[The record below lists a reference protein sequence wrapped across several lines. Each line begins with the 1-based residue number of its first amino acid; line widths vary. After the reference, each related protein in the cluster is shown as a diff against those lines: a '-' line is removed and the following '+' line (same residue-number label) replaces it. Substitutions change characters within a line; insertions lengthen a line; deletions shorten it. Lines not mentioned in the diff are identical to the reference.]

1 MHCECDGVMVYWTRR
16 IAAMSTA
23 VYIEAVRN
31 AAARDAAIRDAA
43 ARDAA
48 IRDAAARDAAIRR
61 RSTGVLFSGLFVLK
75 FSGVCI
81 NDEKRRGLCVFVNT

>member
-1 MHCECDGVMVYWTRR
+1 
-16 IAAMSTA
+16 MSTA

-31 AAARDAAIRDAA
+31 AAARDAA

-48 IRDAAARDAAIRR
+48 MRR

-81 NDEKRRGLCVFVNT
+81 NDEKRRGLCVFVNTQKHRLWVVICLACLFLRFESEPYRYKSS

>member
-1 MHCECDGVMVYWTRR
+1 
-16 IAAMSTA
+16 MSTA

-31 AAARDAAIRDAA
+31 AAARDAAIRDAAARDAAIRDAA

>member
-1 MHCECDGVMVYWTRR
+1 
-16 IAAMSTA
+16 MSTA
-23 VYIEAVRN
+23 VYIEAVHN
-31 AAARDAAIRDAA
+31 AAARDAA

>member
-1 MHCECDGVMVYWTRR
+1 MNCECDGVMVYWTRR

-31 AAARDAAIRDAA
+31 AA

>member
-31 AAARDAAIRDAA
+31 AA